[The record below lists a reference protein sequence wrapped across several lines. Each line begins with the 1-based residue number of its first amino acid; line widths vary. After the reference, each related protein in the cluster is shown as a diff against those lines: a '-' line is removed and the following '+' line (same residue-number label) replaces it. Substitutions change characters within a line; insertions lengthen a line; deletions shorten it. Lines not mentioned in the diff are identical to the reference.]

1 MMSSRVPKLYWES
14 QGPADGETVVLS
26 AGLGG
31 AGQYWARQLP
41 ALSERYRV
49 LVYDHFGTGR
59 SGGEVPEYYTVAD
72 MAAELEAMLVQAGA
86 GPVHLVGHALGGL
99 IGIELARQKPERLQ
113 SLFLINA
120 WAAPNAHTRRCFSV
134 RRTLLTEAGPGAYLE
149 AQPLFLYPP
158 VWIAENSEWLE
169 QESTHALASFP
180 PRDNLLRRMAALQAW
195 QPSSEE
201 LSTVRTDT
209 LVLGSRDDALVPWSC
224 SQELAKRLPNA
235 SVRLLP
241 VGGHAVNV
249 TEPERVNALLLAHLQ
264 RHRLP
269 TYFNTTQESL

>member
-1 MMSSRVPKLYWES
+1 MSKSAPILYWES

-31 AGQYWARQLP
+31 SGHYWESQLP
-41 ALSERYRV
+41 ALRERYRV

-59 SGGEVPEYYTVAD
+59 SGGEIPEYYTVAD
-72 MAAELEAMLVQAGA
+72 MADELEAMLVTADAGR
-86 GPVHLVGHALGGL
+86 VHLVGHALGGL
-99 IGIELARQKPERLQ
+99 IGIELARRTPERVG

-120 WAAPNAHTRRCFSV
+120 WASPNAHTRRCFSV
-134 RRTLLTEAGPGAYLE
+134 RRTLLDEAGPAASLE

-169 QESTHALASFP
+169 QESAHALASFP

-195 QPSSEE
+195 QPSAVD
-201 LSTVRTDT
+201 LAKVRTDAM
-209 LVLGSRDDALVPWSC
+209 VLGSRDDALVPWSC
-224 SQELAKRLPNA
+224 SQELAQRLPNA

-249 TEPERVNALLLAHLQ
+249 TEPERVNALLLVHLQ

-269 TYFNTTQESL
+269 TESIRTQEAL